1 MIFYPVGDAKKYQ
14 GVSVKTNPFF
24 FCGENLPHT
33 LPHKVKKFLKNVAHI
48 NKRARKLAL
57 FRG

>member
-24 FCGENLPHT
+24 FCGEILPHT
-33 LPHKVKKFLKNVAHI
+33 LPHRFDKVFEKNLRLSKSVGQI
-48 NKRARKLAL
+48 
-57 FRG
+57 FG